1 MTVNEALERLEQA
14 KEEIKRSVS
23 CKKYL
28 HKAKHG
34 GYICPICHSGT
45 GQNGTGAV
53 QYRENTNRWI
63 CYACNNG
70 KGKHTSGD
78 VVDLYMYENGVDYNT
93 ALKELGRIANVD
105 YEQALKDWSKAK
117 QQEEGRFKTMSKTTP
132 PTTARNY
139 AEYFATC
146 RERLP
151 QAEEY
156 LKSRG
161 ISMETARAYG
171 LGFDPKADPAGKGYP
186 YPRLI
191 IPSNNRQH
199 YTARSIDD
207 KAKYKKMN
215 PAGVDV
221 EIFNESALNSNS
233 KEIFVTE
240 GVMDALSVIEA
251 GGMAIALNSK
261 ENANKLIELL
271 SKNGLDRNKTAF
283 ILCLD
288 NDKAGKDGTEVLRAG
303 LTRLNIRFIVADICN
318 GHKDPNEALT
328 ADRDSF
334 LSAIEAAKMQ
344 AIAKPD
350 NTTLY
355 IDKMMS
361 ADLAKFKDN
370 ILTGFENLD
379 EQAGGLYPGLYV
391 VAAISSLGKTTLCL
405 QIAEQ
410 IAAGG
415 KDVIFFSLEQSRF
428 ELVCKGLSRRT
439 QMANPKTAVTS
450 LSIRK
455 GYLPKHVLDAA
466 TLYKAEMGD
475 RFSIVEGNFNC
486 DIGYIAD
493 YVRQY
498 IAQNNVRPVVF
509 VDYLQILQPTED
521 NKPSTKETVDKAIT
535 ELKRL
540 SRELNIPVVVVS
552 SVNRANY
559 LTPIAFES
567 LKETGSIE
575 YTADVIWGLQFQCI
589 NKPLFGKKEGLAQKR
604 EEINKAKKAKPRKIE
619 LVCLKNR
626 YGVANFSCYFDYYP
640 AYDYFEKCTK
650 LDFEKNDYEPMT
662 AGITI

>member
-1 MTVNEALERLEQA
+1 MTVEESKEQLEQA
-14 KEEIKRSVS
+14 KEEIKRRVS
-23 CKKYL
+23 CKGYL
-28 HKAKHG
+28 KKARHG
-34 GYICPICHSGT
+34 GYVCPFCGSGT
-45 GQNGTGAV
+45 GKEGTGALK
-53 QYRENTNRWI
+53 YYESTNTWV
-63 CYACNNG
+63 CHSEACTQANG
-70 KGKHTSGD
+70 KHRTGD
-78 VVDLYMYENGVDYNT
+78 VVDLHQQETGADYKT
-93 ALKELGRIANVD
+93 ALIELGRKCGVD
-105 YEQALKDWSKAK
+105 YEQAIQDWSKAMRQAK
-117 QQEEGRFKTMSKTTP
+117 GARKTMPEIQPTETTQ
-132 PTTARNY
+132 NY
-139 AEYFATC
+139 TEYYRQC

-151 QAEEY
+151 QAESY
-156 LKSRG
+156 LNSRG
-161 ISMETARAYG
+161 ISLDTAKAYW
-171 LGFDPKADPAGKGYP
+171 LGFDPVSDPAGKGYP
-186 YPRLI
+186 CPRLI
-191 IPSNNRQH
+191 IPTSPTH
-199 YTARSIDD
+199 YVARRTDGGD
-207 KAKYKKMN
+207 KCKKMN
-215 PAGVDV
+215 PTGSTPG
-221 EIFNESALNSNS
+221 IFNRAALDTDH

-240 GVMDALSVIEA
+240 GAIDALSIIEV
-251 GGMAIALNSK
+251 GGCAVALNSAA
-261 ENANKLIELL
+261 NADKFIAQLEKRK
-271 SKNGLDRNKTAF
+271 SKTAF

-288 NDKAGKDGTEVLRAG
+288 NDDAGKRATETLRNG
-303 LTRLNIRFIVADICN
+303 LTRLNIRFVVADVCN

-334 LSAIEAAKMQ
+334 LKAIEAAKMQ
-344 AIAKPD
+344 AMAKPD

-355 IDKMMS
+355 IDKLMS
-361 ADLAKFKDN
+361 TDLAKFKDTVM
-370 ILTGFENLD
+370 TGFDNLD

-405 QIAEQ
+405 QMAEQ
-410 IAAGG
+410 IAASG

-439 QMANPKTAVTS
+439 QMANPRTAVTS

-486 DIGYIAD
+486 DVGYIAD

-521 NKPSTKETVDKAIT
+521 NKPSTKETVDKAVT

-540 SRELNIPVVVVS
+540 SRELNIPVIVVS

-567 LKETGSIE
+567 LKESGGIE

-589 NKPLFGKKEGLAQKR
+589 NKPLFEKKEGLAEKR
-604 EEINKAKKAKPRKIE
+604 DTVNKAKKASPRKIE

-650 LDFEKNDYEPMT
+650 LDFEQKPDYEPLIAEKT
-662 AGITI
+662 F